1 MIILTGSSGFIG
13 RHFAERLKDDVMLV
27 DQEDAWRLFRDFD
40 EWNKVDL
47 VIHQGAISSTTEK
60 DLQKLWHFNVGFS
73 CALLNKAIVYEFPIK
88 YASSA
93 SVYGNQSV
101 YQKSKTYNPLN
112 QYAISKL
119 QIDYTVM
126 DNIDQFSLVQGF
138 RYFNVYGSGEEGKG
152 NQASPVSKFTKEVKE
167 TGELNLFSGS
177 NKFLRDFICVDDVVD
192 IVLHNNAGSGIYDL
206 GTGSPV
212 SFQHIAELVT
222 KKEGGKINTIPFP
235 DHLKG
240 KYQSYTCAD
249 MSWAGQYKFKTVEE
263 YLQVN

>member
-1 MIILTGSSGFIG
+1 MIILTGAKGFIG
-13 RHFAERLKDDVMLV
+13 KCFADKLTDDVMLV

-40 EWNKVDL
+40 DWNKVDL
-47 VIHQGAISSTTEK
+47 IIHQGAISSTTEK
-60 DLQKLWHFNVGFS
+60 DLQKLWHYNVGFS

-93 SVYGNQSV
+93 SVYGNQSIH
-101 YQKSKTYNPLN
+101 QKTKTINPLN

-119 QIDYTVM
+119 QVDYTVL
-126 DNIDQFSLVQGF
+126 DNIDQFTLVQGF
-138 RYFNVYGSGEEGKG
+138 RYFNVYGDREGHKG
-152 NQASPVSKFTKEVKE
+152 NQASPVSKFTKEIKE

-192 IVLHNNAGSGIYDL
+192 IVLNNNAGSGIYDL

-212 SFQHIAELVT
+212 SFQHVADLVA

-240 KYQSYTCAD
+240 KYQKYTCAD
-249 MSWAGQYKFKTVEE
+249 MKWVGNYKFTTVEE
-263 YLQVN
+263 YINRP